1 MQPSIPRSN
10 SVSAFVIEGTVI
22 VHSLKCIVP
31 FSLVLLLLSLAVI
44 HCYLLSLVV
53 THCCLLSLVVTRCIT
68 CCHSLSL
75 VAPLVANRCP
85 SLYYSLSLDVP
96 LVCLFINGHL
106 KHLFRRSLFFVLP
119 GISSFQILSH
129 GIIYFNNINIDSAIN
144 VSMLPEPMLLLFV
157 NCFPKIFSIYGY
169 FNLQNFSLTFK
180 FYSRTCFI
188 SIYGIAICKILV

>member
-85 SLYYSLSLDVP
+85 SLYQSLSLDIP

-119 GISSFQILSH
+119 GISSFQILTH
-129 GIIYFNNINIDSAIN
+129 GIIYFNNINID
-144 VSMLPEPMLLLFV
+144 
-157 NCFPKIFSIYGY
+157 
-169 FNLQNFSLTFK
+169 
-180 FYSRTCFI
+180 
-188 SIYGIAICKILV
+188 